1 MSTPYQIRKAA
12 VLGAGVMGA
21 AIAAHLAN
29 VGIPSLLLDIVP
41 PDAGKDRD
49 KIARTGLEKALK
61 ARPAAFY
68 SQRFAK
74 LVTTG
79 NIEDDLPALAGVDW
93 IIEAVVERLDIKQQ
107 LYTKLEQVMK
117 PGAIITSNT
126 SGLPVHLLT
135 GGCSADFRRHFLITH
150 FFNPVRYM
158 RLLEI
163 VPGVDTDPEL
173 VQYMQQFATE
183 VLGKGVVLC
192 KDTPNFIAN
201 RIGVYSSMSTLHRAL
216 DEGYTVGEVDT
227 ILGPS
232 MGRPRSAV
240 SRTAD
245 LSGLDTL
252 VNVAD
257 NLYQNAPGDPWR
269 ETFRVPEV
277 VREMIRRGWL
287 GEKSGQ
293 GFYKRI
299 KNPDG
304 ESTILELNLKTFE
317 YEPQQKVR
325 FPSIGIARN
334 IDDPVKRMLTILE
347 ADDRAGQFA
356 RETTADSLIYAANR
370 APEIADSIV
379 AVDEAM
385 RWGFNFDMGSF
396 EMWDILLERP
406 ALLQKV
412 LSAGAPFIVPDTS
425 FPSDRLSEA
434 RTKFVG
440 GLNITSFPFTLAEF
454 AEVNADRLPELVHR
468 VITEGQGRFYL
479 STQGQR
485 QYFDF
490 STDTYKPVPAPK
502 GVVSLDAVKASNKVV
517 RDNGAASLI
526 DLGDGIGCVEFHTK
540 MNAIDEGVIEMLR
553 YAIEEGQ
560 KEFRALV
567 IGNEAADFSAGANI
581 LLMLMGARQ
590 GEWKMLEGAVNAF
603 QQANQLLKYSP
614 IPIVAAPSGRA
625 LGGGCEI
632 VMYSTHAR
640 AHAETYIGL
649 VEVGLGL
656 VPAGGGCKE
665 LLLRHGAS
673 LEDQQARKTGG
684 PFTPSRRAFEIIA
697 FATVSTS
704 AREAQELGFLRKSD
718 AITVNRDLVLR
729 DAKADA
735 IRLAEARE
743 AGKWQP
749 PQAPLLL
756 LPGPGARLVLEQQIE
771 NLLLVGKVSEH
782 DAVIGRHLA
791 RILTGGDCS
800 PVTPITEQQVLDL
813 EREAFLSLCGMEKS
827 QDRMQAILMTGKPLR
842 N

>member
-1 MSTPYQIRKAA
+1 MAYQISKVA

-79 NIEDDLPALAGVDW
+79 NIEDDLPALTDVDW

-107 LYTKLEQVMK
+107 LYTKLEQVMT

-135 GGCSADFRRHFLITH
+135 GGRSADFRRHFLIMH

-201 RIGVYSSMSTLHRAL
+201 RIGVYSSMSTLRRAL
-216 DEGYTVGEVDT
+216 DEGYTVGEVDA
-227 ILGPS
+227 ILGPI

-240 SRTAD
+240 FRTAD

-277 VREMIRRGWL
+277 VLEMVRRGWL

-304 ESTILELNLKTFE
+304 ESTILELNLKTLE

-325 FPSIGIARN
+325 FPSLGASRN
-334 IDDPVKRMLTILE
+334 INNPVQRLLTVLD
-347 ADDRAGQFA
+347 ADDRAAQLA
-356 RETTADSLIYAANR
+356 RETTADALIYAASLV
-370 APEIADSIV
+370 PQIADSIIG
-379 AVDEAM
+379 VDQAM
-385 RWGFNFDMGSF
+385 RWGFDFDMGTYGPVP
-396 EMWDILLERP
+396 IP
-406 ALLQKV
+406 G
-412 LSAGAPFIVPDTS
+412 GAIS
-425 FPSDRLSEA
+425 
-434 RTKFVG
+434 
-440 GLNITSFPFTLAEF
+440 LAE
-454 AEVNADRLPELVHR
+454 AQARGNVLR
-468 VITEGQGRFYL
+468 
-479 STQGQR
+479 
-485 QYFDF
+485 
-490 STDTYKPVPAPK
+490 DT
-502 GVVSLDAVKASNKVV
+502 GS
-517 RDNGAASLI
+517 ASLI
-526 DLGDGIGCVEFHTK
+526 DLGDDIACVEFHTK
-540 MNAIDEGVIEMLR
+540 MNAIDESIIEMLR
-553 YAIEEGQ
+553 YVVEEGKKQ
-560 KEFRALV
+560 FRALI
-567 IGNEAADFSAGANI
+567 IGNEADDFSAGANI
-581 LLMLMGARQ
+581 LLMLMGAKQ
-590 GEWKMLEGAVNAF
+590 GEWKMLEGAINAF
-603 QQANQLLKYSP
+603 QQVNQLLKYAP
-614 IPIVAAPSGRA
+614 IPVVAAPAGRA
-625 LGGGCEI
+625 LGGGCEV
-632 VMYSTHAR
+632 VMHSAHAR
-640 AHAETYIGL
+640 AAAETYIGQ

-656 VPAGGGCKE
+656 VPGGGGCKE

-673 LEDQQARKTGG
+673 VEDQKARKTGG
-684 PFTPSRRAFEIIA
+684 PFTPARRAFEIIA

-704 AREAQELGFLRKSD
+704 AVEAQELRFLRKSD
-718 AITVNRDLVLR
+718 AISVNRDLLLR

-735 IRLAEARE
+735 IRLAEAQS

-749 PQAPLLL
+749 VQAPLLL
-756 LPGPGARLVLEQQIE
+756 LPGPGARMVLEQQID
-771 NLLLVGKVSEH
+771 NLLLLDKVSEH

-791 RILTGGDCS
+791 RVLTGGECS
-800 PVTPITEQQVLDL
+800 PTIPLTEQQVLDL
-813 EREAFLSLCGMEKS
+813 EREAFLSLCSMEKT
-827 QDRMQAILMTGKPLR
+827 QDRMQAFLTTGKPLR
-842 N
+842 